1 MRMPSSNPSPARWE
15 KQGDRSLAA
24 TRILDLREARY
35 RHPVR
40 GTERD
45 FIVIN
50 APSWVVVVALS
61 TDGRLVLVNQFR
73 FGIDGFSLELPGGAI
88 DPGEDPLAAGVRE
101 LGEET
106 GFVGSRARLLG
117 SVHPNPAIQSN
128 RCHFILVEQAAR
140 VNGLEWDQDEEIE
153 ITTLPVA
160 DVFAGARSVLI
171 THALTLNALLLF
183 EPHWTEFR
191 MSPGV

>member
-1 MRMPSSNPSPARWE
+1 MDPSNPPPARWE
-15 KQGDRSLAA
+15 KRGDRSLAS
-24 TRILDLREARY
+24 TRILDLREVRF

-50 APSWVVVVALS
+50 APSWVVAVAL
-61 TDGRLVLVNQFR
+61 TADRHLVMVNQFR
-73 FGIDGFSLELPGGAI
+73 FGIDGFSLELPGGVI
-88 DPGEDPLAAGVRE
+88 DSGEDPVAAGVRE

-106 GFVGSRARLLG
+106 GYFGPRARLLG

-128 RCHFILVEQAAR
+128 RCHFVLVEQAAR
-140 VNGLEWDQDEEIE
+140 VAGTDWDPDEEIE
-153 ITTLPVA
+153 ISTVPVEDA
-160 DVFAGARSVLI
+160 LAWARSGRI

-183 EPHWTEFR
+183 EPRWAEIR
-191 MSPGV
+191 MGPGV

>member
-1 MRMPSSNPSPARWE
+1 MPSSNHSPARWE
-15 KQGDRSLAA
+15 KGRDRSLAS
-24 TRILDLREARY
+24 TRVLDLREVRY
-35 RHPVR
+35 RHPIR

-50 APSWVVVVALS
+50 APSWVVVVAL
-61 TDGRLVLVNQFR
+61 TAEGRLVLVNQFR
-73 FGIDGFSLELPGGAI
+73 FGIDGFSVELPGGVM
-88 DPGEDPLAAGVRE
+88 DPGEDPVAAGVRE

-128 RCHFILVEQAAR
+128 CCHFVLVEQAAR
-140 VNGLEWDQDEEIE
+140 VNGTEWDQDEEIE

-160 DVFAGARSVLI
+160 EVFAGARSGLI
-171 THALTLNALLLF
+171 THALALNALLLF
-183 EPHWTEFR
+183 EPHWTEVR
-191 MSPGV
+191 TSPGV